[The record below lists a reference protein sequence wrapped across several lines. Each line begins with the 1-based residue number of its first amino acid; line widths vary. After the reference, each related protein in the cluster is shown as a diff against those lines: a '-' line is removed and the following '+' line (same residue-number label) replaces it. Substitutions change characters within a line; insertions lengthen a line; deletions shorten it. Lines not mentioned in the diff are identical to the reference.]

1 MEDPFILYVSKRF
14 LDKATKTF
22 ELGLFTRKPLLE
34 IAKRIGL
41 VFVEIDREG
50 AKRSIERL
58 GESKG
63 LRISG
68 SDVLKI

>member
-22 ELGLFTRKPLLE
+22 ELGLFTRKPE